1 MIIPMEIRGNDSP
14 SGILKLELIWLRAN
28 NERDNEILMN
38 IENKRRRMASYFSHN
53 NNVTQNPGTRT

>member
-38 IENKRRRMASYFSHN
+38 IENKRR
-53 NNVTQNPGTRT
+53 